1 MNEQVRIDLNNQR
14 KSDLI
19 KRKTNQINKLAALVN
34 QHSLNDLLSDSFK
47 EDELKELAKSLA
59 RVNTSTQLLL
69 KQFKHIRKEV

>member
-59 RVNTSTQLLL
+59 RVNTATQLLM